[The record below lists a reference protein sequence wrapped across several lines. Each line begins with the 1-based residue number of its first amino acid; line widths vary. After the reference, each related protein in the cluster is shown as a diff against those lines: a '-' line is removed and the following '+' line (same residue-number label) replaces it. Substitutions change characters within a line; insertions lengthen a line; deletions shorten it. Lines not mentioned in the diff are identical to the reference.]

1 MNDGIKPEL
10 CSLSYPS
17 VEEVASMACSI
28 GLHALMAKMDLK
40 NAYQMMPL
48 HADNQLLL
56 KLPVLMCVTRAPE
69 TRNTRNVC
77 GVLLFDMCTIILLN
91 WMPAPIIMV

>member
-28 GLHALMAKMDLK
+28 GLHALMVKMDLK
-40 NAYQMMPL
+40 NEKRDQMMSV
-48 HADNQLLL
+48 HADNQSYTLLL
-56 KLPVLMCVTRAPE
+56 KLPVLMCSCSQHCLVNLMQKTR
-69 TRNTRNVC
+69 TFW
-77 GVLLFDMCTIILLN
+77 L
-91 WMPAPIIMV
+91 